1 MTLTIVDQITSFKGS
16 FSFLSNMAGA
26 ETGEPELRLKMGGT
40 VYPSVEHLYQAAKTE
55 DSAAREQIAKAA
67 SPYAAKQLGKA
78 PARGGVVVLRDGW
91 TEMRLTVMRAALKQK
106 FAHRAY
112 AELLLAT
119 GDAELVEGNV
129 WGDTF
134 WGVCRGRGMNWLG
147 KLLMEVR
154 AELREK

>member
-1 MTLTIVDQITSFKGS
+1 M
-16 FSFLSNMAGA
+16 
-26 ETGEPELRLKMGGT
+26 
-40 VYPSVEHLYQAAKTE
+40 EHLYQAAKTE
-55 DSAAREQIAKAA
+55 DVAARAKIAGTA

-91 TEMRLTVMRAALKQK
+91 TDMRLSVMRAALKQK

-119 GDAELVEGNV
+119 GDAELVAGNA

-134 WGVCRGRGMNWLG
+134 CGVCRGRGMNWLG
-147 KLLMEVR
+147 KLLMEIR
-154 AELREK
+154 AELKEK